1 MSVQTIE
8 LNPTRQRKTEAG
20 TVIAYAGAVA
30 FAIAA
35 AWYGLARHGITQ
47 SSPPH
52 VGPTIGEVPGLH
64 FPGSATI

>member
-20 TVIAYAGAVA
+20 TVIAYAVA

-35 AWYGLARHGITQ
+35 AWYGLARHRITQ